1 MENRNTKILENLK
14 KEINLLASD
23 MEKQDAAEFYSELAD
38 WAYANGEAMLMEDEP
53 EMQYY
58 KNQKPKKTP
67 IMEQIKQTTVV
78 MTAEEKAEFE
88 AFQREKAKKAA
99 EEKAKNDREMY
110 KQMVDEE
117 IANSIPVLLGISE
130 QIKASKQTVMDNF
143 KTILEMKA
151 DLFKTKVKDDQ
162 RSHTFTNSEG
172 DKRIT
177 LGVYVT
183 DGYRDTVE
191 DGIAIVKEYIEG
203 LAKDEKTKALVSM
216 VLRLLARDA
225 KGTLKASRIVQLR
238 KVAME
243 TGDER
248 FIEGVRIIEEAYQPE
263 VSKQFIR
270 AEIKNENG
278 MWKPI
283 PLGMTES

>member
-1 MENRNTKILENLK
+1 MDENR
-14 KEINLLASD
+14 
-23 MEKQDAAEFYSELAD
+23 
-38 WAYANGEAMLMEDEP
+38 
-53 EMQYY
+53 
-58 KNQKPKKTP
+58 
-67 IMEQIKQTTVV
+67 QTTVV

-88 AFQREKAKKAA
+88 AFQAAKAKKAA
-99 EEKAKNDREMY
+99 EEKARADREQY
-110 KQMVDEE
+110 RQLVDDE
-117 IANSIPVLLGISE
+117 IERSIPVLEEISGR
-130 QIKASKQTVMDNF
+130 IKESKQRVMDNF
-143 KTILEMKA
+143 KTILEMKG
-151 DLFKTKVKDDQ
+151 DLFKTKLKEDQ
-162 RSHTFTNSEG
+162 RSHTFTNSKG
-172 DKRIT
+172 NKRIT

-191 DGIAIVKEYIEG
+191 DGIAIVKEYIES
-203 LAKDEKTKALVSM
+203 LAKDDKTRSLVSM

-243 TGDER
+243 TGDDR
-248 FIEGVRIIEEAYQPE
+248 FMEGVRIIEESYQPE

-283 PLGMTES
+283 PIGMTES